1 MGCWKGQ
8 TRGLAP
14 GGSGQRPA
22 LLRAPLSGAPRW
34 DVAGRDWPN
43 RAHSRFVDAGGLR
56 WHVQV
61 LGEGPVLLLLH
72 GTGAATHSWRALAPL
87 LARRFTVVAPDLP
100 GHGFTTAP
108 PAEAMSL
115 PGMARLVAT
124 LLRALALE
132 PALIV
137 GHSAGAAVAAQLA
150 IEGLARPAAV
160 MSLNGALLPLRARE
174 SVLFP
179 AAARLL
185 AALPVV
191 PWIAARQ
198 ATQPLVDRMLAGTG
212 SRLDPRDARLY
223 ARLFAQP
230 RHVAAA
236 LRMMAR
242 WDLNAFDIA
251 RLRAPLTLVA
261 GERDGMIP
269 PAAARQVADMLPGA
283 RLVLLPGLGHLAH
296 EEDAPRIAALLGEM
310 ADAHLP
316 APAA

>member
-1 MGCWKGQ
+1 MN
-8 TRGLAP
+8 
-14 GGSGQRPA
+14 
-22 LLRAPLSGAPRW
+22 W
-34 DVAGRDWPN
+34 DLAGRDWPN
-43 RAHSRFVDAGGLR
+43 RAHSRFVSAGGLR

-100 GHGFTTAP
+100 GHGFTAAP
-108 PAEAMSL
+108 PADGMSL
-115 PGMARLVAT
+115 PGMARLVAA
-124 LLRALALE
+124 LLRTLALQ
-132 PALIV
+132 PALIA

-150 IEGLARPAAV
+150 IEGLASPSAI
-160 MSLNGALLPLRARE
+160 MSLNGALLPLSDRQ

-185 AALPVV
+185 SSLPVL
-191 PWIAARQ
+191 PWIVSRQ

-212 SRLDPRDARLY
+212 SRLDPQDARLY

-251 RLRAPLTLVA
+251 RLRVPLTLVA

-269 PAAARQVADMLPGA
+269 PAAAREVAALLPGA

-296 EEDAPRIAALLGEM
+296 EEDPARIAELIGGM
-310 ADAHLP
+310 ADAHLQ

>member
-1 MGCWKGQ
+1 M
-8 TRGLAP
+8 
-14 GGSGQRPA
+14 
-22 LLRAPLSGAPRW
+22 SGAPRW

-100 GHGFTTAP
+100 GHGFTAAP
-108 PAEAMSL
+108 PAEGMSL
-115 PGMARLVAT
+115 PGMARLVAA
-124 LLRALALE
+124 LLGALRLPPVLVA
-132 PALIV
+132 
-137 GHSAGAAVAAQLA
+137 GHSAGAAVGAQMA
-150 IEGLARPAAV
+150 IDGLVRPAAL
-160 MSLNGALLPLRARE
+160 MSLNGALLPLPGRE

-185 AALPVV
+185 SSLPVL
-191 PWIAARQ
+191 PWIVARQ
-198 ATQPLVDRMLAGTG
+198 ATQPLVDRMLSGTG

-269 PAAARQVADMLPGA
+269 PSAARQVADMLPGA

-296 EEDAPRIAALLGEM
+296 EEDPDRIAALLGEM
-310 ADAHLP
+310 ADVHLP
-316 APAA
+316 PAAA

>member
-1 MGCWKGQ
+1 MN
-8 TRGLAP
+8 
-14 GGSGQRPA
+14 
-22 LLRAPLSGAPRW
+22 W
-34 DVAGRDWPN
+34 DLAGRDWPN
-43 RAHSRFVDAGGLR
+43 RAHSRFVTAAGLR

-100 GHGFTTAP
+100 GHGFTAAP
-108 PAEAMSL
+108 PAEGMSL
-115 PGMARLVAT
+115 PGMARRVSA
-124 LLRALALE
+124 LLRALDLP
-132 PALIV
+132 PALV
-137 GHSAGAAVAAQLA
+137 AGHSAGAAVAAQMA
-150 IEGLARPAAV
+150 IDGLVAPAAI
-160 MSLNGALLPLRARE
+160 MSLNGALLPLAARE

-185 AALPVV
+185 ASLPVL
-191 PWIAARQ
+191 PWIVSRQ
-198 ATQPLVDRMLAGTG
+198 ASNQALVDRMLAGTG
-212 SRLDPRDARLY
+212 SRVDPGDARLY

-251 RLRAPLTLVA
+251 RLRVPLTLVA

-269 PAAARQVADMLPGA
+269 PSAAREVATLLPGA

-296 EEDAPRIAALLGEM
+296 EEDPARIAELIGGM

-316 APAA
+316 APAPAA

>member
-1 MGCWKGQ
+1 MN
-8 TRGLAP
+8 
-14 GGSGQRPA
+14 
-22 LLRAPLSGAPRW
+22 W
-34 DVAGRDWPN
+34 DLAGRDWPN
-43 RAHSRFVDAGGLR
+43 RAHSRFVSAGGLR

-100 GHGFTTAP
+100 GHGFTAAP
-108 PAEAMSL
+108 PADGMSL
-115 PGMARLVAT
+115 PGMARLVAA
-124 LLRALALE
+124 LLRTLALQ
-132 PALIV
+132 PALIA

-150 IEGLARPAAV
+150 IEGLASPSAI
-160 MSLNGALLPLRARE
+160 MSLNGALLPLPDRQ

-185 AALPVV
+185 SSLPVL
-191 PWIAARQ
+191 PWIVSRQ

-212 SRLDPRDARLY
+212 SRLDPQDARLY

-251 RLRAPLTLVA
+251 RLRVPLTLVA

-269 PAAARQVADMLPGA
+269 PAAAREVAALLPGA

-296 EEDAPRIAALLGEM
+296 EEDPARIAELIGGM
-310 ADAHLP
+310 ADAHLQ

>member
-1 MGCWKGQ
+1 M
-8 TRGLAP
+8 LPSYAMN
-14 GGSGQRPA
+14 
-22 LLRAPLSGAPRW
+22 W
-34 DVAGRDWPN
+34 DLAGRDWPN
-43 RAHSRFVDAGGLR
+43 RAHSRFVTAGGLR

-61 LGEGPVLLLLH
+61 QGTGPVLLLLH

-100 GHGFTTAP
+100 GHGFTSAP
-108 PAEAMSL
+108 PADGMSL
-115 PGMARLVAT
+115 PGMARLVAS
-124 LLRALALE
+124 LLRALDLQ
-132 PALIV
+132 PALIA
-137 GHSAGAAVAAQLA
+137 GHSAGAAVAAQMA
-150 IEGLARPAAV
+150 IDGLATPAAI
-160 MSLNGALLPLRARE
+160 MSLNGALLPLPARE

-185 AALPVV
+185 ASLPVL
-191 PWIAARQ
+191 PWIVSRQ
-198 ATQPLVDRMLAGTG
+198 ASQPLVDRMLAGTG
-212 SRLDPRDARLY
+212 SRLDPQDARLY
-223 ARLFAQP
+223 ARLFAEP

-251 RLRAPLTLVA
+251 RLRTPLTLVA

-269 PAAARQVADMLPGA
+269 PEAARRLAATLPGA

-296 EEDAPRIAALLGEM
+296 EEDPARIAGLIDAM

-316 APAA
+316 FPVA

>member
-1 MGCWKGQ
+1 M
-8 TRGLAP
+8 
-14 GGSGQRPA
+14 
-22 LLRAPLSGAPRW
+22 SGAPRW

-43 RAHSRFVDAGGLR
+43 RAHSRFVNAGGLR

-61 LGEGPVLLLLH
+61 MGEGPAILLLH

-100 GHGFTTAP
+100 GHGFTGQP
-108 PAEAMSL
+108 PAEGMSL
-115 PGMARLVAT
+115 PGMARLVAA
-124 LLRALALE
+124 LVRALRIA
-132 PALIV
+132 PALV
-137 GHSAGAAVAAQLA
+137 AGHSAGAAVGAQMA
-150 IEGLARPAAV
+150 IDGHVAPAAL
-160 MSLNGALLPLRARE
+160 MSLNGALLPLPGRE

-179 AAARLL
+179 AAARML
-185 AALPVV
+185 ASLPVV
-191 PWIAARQ
+191 PWIVARQ
-198 ATQPLVDRMLAGTG
+198 ASNQALVDRMLAGTG
-212 SRLDPRDARLY
+212 SRLDPQDARLY

-251 RLRAPLTLVA
+251 RLRVPLTLVA

-269 PAAARQVADMLPGA
+269 PSVARRVAERLPGS

-296 EEDAPRIAALLGEM
+296 EEDPARITALVGEM

-316 APAA
+316 APAPTA

>member
-1 MGCWKGQ
+1 MN
-8 TRGLAP
+8 
-14 GGSGQRPA
+14 
-22 LLRAPLSGAPRW
+22 W
-34 DVAGRDWPN
+34 DTQGRDWPN
-43 RAHSRFVDAGGLR
+43 RAASRFVTAGGLR

-61 LGEGPVLLLLH
+61 LGKGPVLLLLH

-100 GHGFTTAP
+100 GHGFTAAP
-108 PAEAMSL
+108 PPDGMSL
-115 PGMARLVAT
+115 PGMARLVAA
-124 LLRALALE
+124 LLRTLALQ

-150 IEGLARPAAV
+150 IEGLATPSAI
-160 MSLNGALLPLRARE
+160 MSLNGALLPLSARE

-185 AALPVV
+185 SSLPVL
-191 PWIAARQ
+191 PWIVSRQ
-198 ATQPLVDRMLAGTG
+198 ATQPLVDRMLSGTG
-212 SRLDPRDARLY
+212 SRLDPGDARLY

-251 RLRAPLTLVA
+251 RLRTPLTLVA
-261 GERDGMIP
+261 GEQDGMIP
-269 PAAARQVADMLPGA
+269 PSAARQLAARLPGA

-296 EEDAPRIAALLGEM
+296 EEDPTRIAALVDEM

>member
-1 MGCWKGQ
+1 MN
-8 TRGLAP
+8 
-14 GGSGQRPA
+14 
-22 LLRAPLSGAPRW
+22 W
-34 DVAGRDWPN
+34 DLAGRDWPN
-43 RAHSRFVDAGGLR
+43 RAHSRFVSAGDLR

-100 GHGFTTAP
+100 GHGFTAAP
-108 PAEAMSL
+108 PADGMSL
-115 PGMARLVAT
+115 PGMARLVAA
-124 LLRALALE
+124 LLRTLALQ
-132 PALIV
+132 PALIA

-150 IEGLARPAAV
+150 IEGLASPSAI
-160 MSLNGALLPLRARE
+160 MSLNGALLPLPDRQ

-185 AALPVV
+185 SSLPVL
-191 PWIAARQ
+191 PWIVSRQ

-212 SRLDPRDARLY
+212 SRLDPQDARLY

-251 RLRAPLTLVA
+251 RLRVPLTLVA

-269 PAAARQVADMLPGA
+269 PAAAREVAALLPSA
-283 RLVLLPGLGHLAH
+283 RLVLLPGRGHLAH
-296 EEDAPRIAALLGEM
+296 EEDSARIAELIGGM

-316 APAA
+316 APSPAA